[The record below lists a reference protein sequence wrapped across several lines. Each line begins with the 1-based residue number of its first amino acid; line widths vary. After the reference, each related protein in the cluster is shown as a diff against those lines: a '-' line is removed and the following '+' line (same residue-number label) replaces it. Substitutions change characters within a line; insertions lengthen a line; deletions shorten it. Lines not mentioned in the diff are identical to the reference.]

1 MRQAGGVWVLEE
13 ATGLL
18 RALPARS
25 WVVWLLGTLP
35 FTWAL
40 VDFLLEMSASA
51 FAAERL
57 AGLSLLLAV
66 LYVAKHVAQGLF
78 SWDCLCVL
86 RGERVALP
94 DGRAL
99 ARLALV
105 QAAWQPWRMPALFV
119 ASMAIIPVPW
129 VTAFL
134 RNVGLAAVEHER
146 GFVREAWRLGRGDTR
161 AHSTALAILSLC
173 WLMLFLNLLA
183 LWFVAPMLL
192 KAFFGWQTEMIRLA
206 GRVFNATTVLVT
218 MVAAFAAL
226 EPVAGAM
233 AAVRAFY
240 AEARSSGADLRA
252 GLRRVAAA
260 LVMAALL
267 AGGVGAQQPV
277 DKGQL
282 DRNVDE
288 VLRDAEFAWKLPA
301 AERAKDQ
308 GSGAWLRDLFRTIAE
323 WAQWVYEMYKK
334 LFPDDPAG
342 AMGAG
347 GRWSVNAELVRWAMV
362 GAAVLAGGCLLW
374 ILLARRK
381 ELRKKA
387 EESAVAVVA
396 AGPVDLT
403 DENVSAAELVEDEWL
418 RMADE
423 MAGRGEFRLAM
434 RALHLAGLRYL
445 AEKGLVTL
453 QPAKTGREYG
463 GELARRLR
471 DVPEAIAGYG
481 QGLQQY
487 EGVWY
492 GFGAAGAESYQS
504 LRGTW
509 EEMRRHA

>member
-1 MRQAGGVWVLEE
+1 MKQTGGVWALEE

-40 VDFLLEMSASA
+40 VEFFLEMSASA

-57 AGLSLLLAV
+57 AGMSVGLAF
-66 LYVAKHVAQGLF
+66 LYVIKHVGQGLF
-78 SWDCLCVL
+78 SWDCLRVM

-94 DGRAL
+94 GWRAV

-105 QAAWQPWRMPALFV
+105 QAAWQPWRMPALLV
-119 ASMAIIPVPW
+119 ASVAIIPVPW
-129 VTAFL
+129 VAAFL
-134 RNVGLAAVEHER
+134 RNVGLAAVERER

-161 AHSTALAILSLC
+161 AHSNALLILSLC
-173 WLMLFLNLLA
+173 WLMLFVNLLA

-192 KAFFGWQTEMIRLA
+192 KAFFGWQTEMVRLA

-218 MVAAFAAL
+218 MVVAFAAL

-240 AEARSSGADLRA
+240 AEARTSGADLRA
-252 GLRRVAAA
+252 GLRRAAA
-260 LVMAALL
+260 GLVMAALL
-267 AGGVGAQQPV
+267 AGSVGAQTVEPG
-277 DKGQL
+277 KL
-282 DRNVDE
+282 DRQVDE

-301 AERAKDQ
+301 AEKAKDE
-308 GSGAWLRDLFRTIAE
+308 GSGAWLRDLFRTVARWGE
-323 WAQWVYEMYKK
+323 WIYEMYKK

-347 GRWSVNAELVRWAMV
+347 GRWSVNADLVRWAMI
-362 GAAVLAGGCLLW
+362 GAGALAAGCLLW

-381 ELRKKA
+381 EMRKKA
-387 EESAVAVVA
+387 AAGAVAVA
-396 AGPVDLT
+396 STEPVDLR

-423 MAGRGEFRLAM
+423 MAARGEYRLAT
-434 RALHLAGLRYL
+434 RAVHLAGLRYL
-445 AEKGLVTL
+445 GEKGLVTL

-481 QGLQQY
+481 QGLRLY
-487 EGVWY
+487 ERVWY
-492 GFGAAGAESYQS
+492 GFGTAGAESYQA

-509 EEMRRHA
+509 EEMRRYA